1 MQNPYSGCCTITNHK
16 VKLQVGVIW
25 GLFFQENSQK
35 FTQIEVEIHQ
45 NGDLPR
51 TAMSQKQDAVT
62 KAEASVSK
70 LEKDQETLSNQ
81 RTALAELYNKDAI
94 WKQDGTMNVTCSL
107 PDNIRNLFLGKPTRT
122 MVSEKY
128 AELEDELKV

>member
-1 MQNPYSGCCTITNHK
+1 MSDQDAGS
-16 VKLQVGVIW
+16 
-25 GLFFQENSQK
+25 
-35 FTQIEVEIHQ
+35 
-45 NGDLPR
+45 GDLPR
-51 TAMSQKQDAVT
+51 TAMSQEQDAVT

-70 LEKDQETLSNQ
+70 LEKDRETLSNQ